1 MYTFRDLLESGKT
14 YSMDEQKIK
23 EAMASSGKTK
33 ITDLMNYMKA
43 KYAGQY
49 DTKLAKECAKEIVDS
64 INESKLI
71 GGIFHFKTA
80 KDQDDVLMELS
91 YEEDL
96 DDYEGSILNK
106 THVISTDDKDVVDF
120 IMALCKKE
128 KISYTFEY
136 K

>member
-1 MYTFRDLLESGKT
+1 MTNGFKSFLAESYT
-14 YSMDEQKIK
+14 MDEQKIK
-23 EAMASSGKTK
+23 EAMTGSGKTK
-33 ITDLMNYMKA
+33 VTDLMNYMKA
-43 KYAGQY
+43 KYSGQY
-49 DTKLAKECAKEIVDS
+49 DPKLAKECAKEIVDS

-71 GGIFHFKTA
+71 GGIFHFKNA

>member
-43 KYAGQY
+43 KYTGQY

-64 INESKLI
+64 INESKHVVFL
-71 GGIFHFKTA
+71 FTKS
-80 KDQDDVLMELS
+80 KDKDDILMELS

-96 DDYEGSILNK
+96 DDYEGSMINN
-106 THVISTDDKDVVDF
+106 HYAISTEDSDVKEF
-120 IMALCKKE
+120 ITDYCKKN
-128 KISYTFEY
+128 KITYTL